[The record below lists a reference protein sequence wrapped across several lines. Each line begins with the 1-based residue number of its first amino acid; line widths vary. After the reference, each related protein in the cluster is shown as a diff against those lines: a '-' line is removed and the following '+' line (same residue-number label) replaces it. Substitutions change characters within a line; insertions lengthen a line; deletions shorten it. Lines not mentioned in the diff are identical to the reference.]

1 MEAHMRTAGVR
12 ILDVPYHADI
22 EYTYYV
28 PEGFADIARG
38 DFLLVPF
45 GSSNKKVPAVAVTLS
60 KTTDYRELKPVF
72 KVYTDGTHLTE
83 KMMRLADFL
92 CGRTFCSFGEA
103 VKRLVPSDL
112 IPHAGEYF
120 SICKDAP
127 KNKYAQRHAAVLA
140 YISEHGS
147 VSRERLMRETGITN
161 DTVNRLCREGLIEKM
176 SRAAVSEGAYTTLVL
191 PAENA
196 DETVLSK
203 PRTPQSHIDLYC
215 YVNECGAIEK
225 KTLLAEGFTPSQIS
239 AVEKKGLIRTEKHE
253 IYRNPYKNFVKNDE
267 RPTLSEEQTR
277 AKDELLA
284 LADGKPHAALLYGVT
299 GSGKTSVILELCEDV
314 VKRGRSAIVLV
325 PEIALTWQS
334 VSLFAARFGERLA
347 VIHSSLSDGEKADTF
362 KRILRGEVDVALGT
376 RSALFAPFE
385 NLGLIVIDEEQ
396 EHTYKSDMSP
406 KYHSRD
412 AARFLCAEHGALMVL
427 ASATPS
433 VETYYRAKSGLY
445 SLVKLS
451 SRFGK
456 AQIPRVLVSD
466 LRENLIAGSGENI
479 GSELAC
485 ELEKNLENGFQSI
498 LFLNRRG
505 YNSYFSCHSCGQAVL
520 CPNCSVTMT
529 YHIYKKSGN
538 SYLQCHYCGHRIP
551 TPRLCPSCGSEH
563 IAGGGFG
570 TQKIEEE
577 LHSRFPKAR
586 ILRLDADSTR
596 TKFAQDK
603 ILSDFREGKADILVG
618 TQMVT
623 KGHNFP
629 RVTLVGVVNADNSL
643 FMNDFRSGERTFSV
657 VTQVVGRAGRGE
669 HPGRALIQTCNPE
682 NETLLLS
689 AEQNFEKFY
698 ESEIIL
704 RKNFVYPPFC
714 DVALISFA
722 SPEEVSLSDFS
733 SDFGKELRELQS
745 KEFSDI
751 PLMIY
756 GPFDAPIYKIG
767 GKFRKQIIVKH
778 KNNARARELFALML
792 RKYGKLAK
800 NKINLS
806 IDINPSNI

>member
-12 ILDVPYHADI
+12 MLDVPYHADI

-28 PEGFADIARG
+28 PETLPEIKRG

-45 GSSNKKVPAVAVTLS
+45 GASNKKVPAVAITLS

-72 KVYTDGTHLTE
+72 KVYDDGIKLSE

-112 IPHAGEYF
+112 IPHANEYF
-120 SICKDAP
+120 AVEEGAEPTAFSK
-127 KNKYAQRHAAVLA
+127 RHAAALA
-140 YISEHGS
+140 YIAEHGA
-147 VSRERLMRETGITN
+147 VSRERLMRETGMTAE
-161 DTVNRLCREGLIEKM
+161 TLAKLCREGFLTKLARPVL
-176 SRAAVSEGAYTTLVL
+176 SGGAYISLVM
-191 PAENA
+191 PVENA
-196 DETVLSK
+196 DTSVLDK
-203 PRTPQSHIDLYC
+203 PRTPQAHVDLYC
-215 YVNECGAIEK
+215 YVCECGAIEK
-225 KTLLAEGFTPSQIS
+225 KTLLADGFTPAQIS
-239 AVEKKGLIRTEKHE
+239 AVEKKGLIRTEKQE
-253 IYRNPYKNFVKNDE
+253 ILRNPYKDFKKSEE
-267 RPTLSEEQTR
+267 RPALSAEQAE
-277 AKDELLA
+277 AKEKLLA

-299 GSGKTSVILELCEDV
+299 GSGKTSVILELCEDI
-314 VKRGRSAIVLV
+314 VKKGRQAIVLV

-347 VIHSSLSDGEKADTF
+347 VIHSSLADGEKADTF
-362 KRILRGEVDVALGT
+362 KRISRGEVDVALGT

-385 NLGLIVIDEEQ
+385 NIGLIVIDEEQ

-433 VETYYRAKSGLY
+433 VETYYRAKSGIY

-451 SRFGK
+451 SRFGM
-456 AQIPRVLVSD
+456 AQMPRVFVSD
-466 LRENLIAGSGENI
+466 LRENLIPECEENI
-479 GSELAC
+479 GSELAV
-485 ELEKNLENGFQSI
+485 ELQKNLDEGFQSI

-505 YNSYFSCHSCGQAVL
+505 YNSYYSCHACGKAVL

-529 YHIYKKSGN
+529 YHVYKKSEK

-551 TPRLCPSCGSEH
+551 TPRLCPECGSEH

-577 LHSRFPKAR
+577 LKRRFPSAR

-596 TKFAQDK
+596 TKFAQDR
-603 ILSDFREGKADILVG
+603 ILADFREGKADILVG

-669 HPGRALIQTCNPE
+669 HPGRAMIQTYNPE

-698 ESEIIL
+698 ESEIMM
-704 RKNFVYPPFC
+704 RKNFVFPPFC
-714 DVALISFA
+714 DVALFSFA
-722 SPEEVSLSDFS
+722 AAEEASLAAFAE
-733 SDFGKELRELQS
+733 DFGREIREKQKKEYA
-745 KEFSDI
+745 DI
-751 PLMIY
+751 PLIIY
-756 GPFDAPIYKIG
+756 GPFDAAIYKIG

-778 KNNARARELFALML
+778 KNNAKSRALFAEML
-792 RKYGKLAK
+792 KKYGKIAGGK
-800 NKINLS
+800 LS
-806 IDINPSNI
+806 LSVDINPSNI